1 MEIPTIDN
9 TDAYIDVCKKA
20 GLPVNKL
27 PKKGDKL
34 DLAYEIA
41 MKEINP
47 HLYQNLMSPSPD
59 DLPADVAK
67 RYKQGLMWVD
77 DLKAYEDCGFTGTA
91 ANIRKAMEQA
101 QSELIA
107 KKTAEMKARNDAR
120 DEAFRNKP
128 KGFTPAKNIDFNSPE
143 AARARRDWNLSDDI
157 GLCR

>member
-77 DLKAYEDCGFTGTA
+77 DLQAYMDCGFSGTA
-91 ANIRKAMEQA
+91 QNIRDAIAEAQTQKMINETKAMKE
-101 QSELIA
+101 
-107 KKTAEMKARNDAR
+107 RNDAR
-120 DEAFRNKP
+120 DEYHRNRP
-128 KGFTPAKNIDFNSPE
+128 KGMQFGDPLTPEQIMN
-143 AARARRDWNLSDDI
+143 AREKWGITGN
-157 GLCR
+157 

>member
-77 DLKAYEDCGFTGTA
+77 DL
-91 ANIRKAMEQA
+91 
-101 QSELIA
+101 QSLYGLWIYWNCA
-107 KKTAEMKARNDAR
+107 KYSR
-120 DEAFRNKP
+120 
-128 KGFTPAKNIDFNSPE
+128 
-143 AARARRDWNLSDDI
+143 
-157 GLCR
+157 CYC